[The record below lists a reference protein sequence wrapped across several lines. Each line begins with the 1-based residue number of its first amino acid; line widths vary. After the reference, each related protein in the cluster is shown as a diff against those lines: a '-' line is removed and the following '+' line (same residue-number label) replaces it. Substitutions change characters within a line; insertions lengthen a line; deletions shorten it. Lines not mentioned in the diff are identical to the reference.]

1 MVEGEDASAP
11 AAPATSCGFVALIG
25 APNAGKST
33 LLNALVGAKISIVTP
48 KVQTTR
54 ALIRGI
60 AIEGTAQLIFV
71 DTPGIFA
78 PRRRLDR
85 AMVGSAWGS
94 AKEADLVALL
104 IDASKGVQEDDET
117 ILRGLADVR
126 APKVL
131 VLNKVDLV
139 GKPKLLALTQALN
152 ERAVFAA
159 TYMISARS
167 GDGVADLKTFLAAHV
182 PPGPWLYPEDQI
194 SDAPLRH
201 LAAEITREKLYL
213 RLHQELPYQS
223 TVETEAWTE
232 LKDGAVRIEQTIYV
246 ERESQRKIVLGK
258 GGQTIKAIGAAARID
273 IAAAIEHPVHL
284 FLFVKVREGWG
295 DDPERYREMG
305 LGVFAVGAALSPAPA
320 RRVRTDQIAAVGAA
334 LVAALCRRGHPRGV
348 PLRAHPLRIFLVQ
361 FPSQRIFIDVA
372 ADTGQLGLIAND
384 VFVVVALPDA
394 AIERSAID
402 IPSRPE
408 RIQQ

>member
-1 MVEGEDASAP
+1 MVEE
-11 AAPATSCGFVALIG
+11 AAGAARCGFVALIG

-33 LLNALVGAKISIVTP
+33 LLNALVGSKISIVTP

-60 AIEGTAQLIFV
+60 AMEGAAQLIFV

-94 AKEADLVALL
+94 TQDADIVALL
-104 IDASKGVQEDDET
+104 LDSQKGAQADEEA

-139 GKPKLLALTQALN
+139 EKPKLLTLAQLLN
-152 ERAVFAA
+152 ERAAFAA
-159 TYMISARS
+159 TFMVAARS
-167 GDGVADLKTFLAAHV
+167 GDGVGDLKRYFAAHV

-194 SDAPLRH
+194 SDAPLRQ

-223 TVETEAWTE
+223 TVETEVWKE

-258 GGQTIKAIGAAARID
+258 GGQAIKAIGAAARAE

-305 LGVFAVGAALSPAPA
+305 LEF
-320 RRVRTDQIAAVGAA
+320 
-334 LVAALCRRGHPRGV
+334 PR
-348 PLRAHPLRIFLVQ
+348 
-361 FPSQRIFIDVA
+361 
-372 ADTGQLGLIAND
+372 
-384 VFVVVALPDA
+384 
-394 AIERSAID
+394 E
-402 IPSRPE
+402 
-408 RIQQ
+408 